1 MKICREGGFMEQ
13 VTHIGL
19 SILGYNRQQVNQLIE
34 QKEFRIRTLE
44 QEVAEWEKKLTLL
57 EERVQAYEAM
67 EEELKAGILDARVT
81 GKLIVEQSTKEAT
94 RIVEQ
99 TNEQAI
105 QYKEDLTH
113 QSRELVRSGA
123 SLKDRM
129 NEMKQELLTIIQ
141 AYQKMVESTDF
152 DTIYPVGDANTLS
165 QKINFFESEELL
177 TWSDSTEES
186 AKKLT
191 KPLTDEEKAELKDL
205 IQDVITHEIMGEEV
219 RAAVGESNPAN
230 STNKKLV
237 KFTNKKKP
245 FKR

>member
-1 MKICREGGFMEQ
+1 
-13 VTHIGL
+13 
-19 SILGYNRQQVNQLIE
+19 
-34 QKEFRIRTLE
+34 
-44 QEVAEWEKKLTLL
+44 
-57 EERVQAYEAM
+57 
-67 EEELKAGILDARVT
+67 
-81 GKLIVEQSTKEAT
+81 
-94 RIVEQ
+94 
-99 TNEQAI
+99 
-105 QYKEDLTH
+105 
-113 QSRELVRSGA
+113 
-123 SLKDRM
+123 
-129 NEMKQELLTIIQ
+129 MKQELLTIIQ

-177 TWSDSTEES
+177 TWNDSTEES